1 MGLLQLDSVNVLCRS
16 HYLPVF
22 ARLGHYPREV
32 LDRLTGH
39 TAGRMQREYVEYWA
53 HEASLV
59 PLATHPLLRWR
70 MARAAEESWGG
81 MQRVAREHPQL
92 LAEVRQLIAEHGPI
106 RSADVSIERQ
116 AKKPGQM
123 WNWHAGKVAL
133 EYLFWAGEVGAAR
146 RVNFERRYDLIERV
160 LPAEIVDQP
169 TPAREDAQR
178 ELVRIAA
185 RAYGVA
191 TEPDLGD
198 YFRLPRGD
206 SKQRVAEL
214 VETGELQPVTVAG
227 WQAPGYLWPD
237 ARRPRRVQARA
248 LLSPFDPLVWFRD
261 RAKRL
266 FGFHYRIEIYTPAAQ
281 RVHGYYVLPFLLGEA
296 LVGRVD
302 LKSDRQAGVLRVQ
315 SAWAEPDAPPRRWPS
330 SWPRNWPN
338 SRAGSTSTACRSAT
352 GATWRRRWPRRAEP
366 RLDPTPRWPTSRSCW
381 PRPVGWPPPVRG
393 RSSGSPAHRA
403 RASPPSPA
411 GWWPGSGD
419 SERCW
424 SAWTVS
430 TSPTPSCAE
439 PAGGIARV
447 RRTPSTGPAMPPS
460 WPGCAASP
468 APSTHLPS
476 TGPSR
481 TRSRRPSQC
490 RPAYRWW

>member
-1 MGLLQLDSVNVLCRS
+1 MVKCGVPPADLSAAAARRIALAAQGFGASRPAGAVTARHIRKVVDTMALLQLDSVNVLCRS

-22 ARLGHYPREV
+22 ARLGPYPREV

-39 TAGRMQREYVEYWA
+39 TAGRLQREYVEYWA

-70 MARAAEESWGG
+70 MARARDEAWGG
-81 MQRVAREHPQL
+81 MQRIAREQPQL
-92 LAEVRQLIAEHGPI
+92 LDDVRRLVAERGPI
-106 RSADVSIERQ
+106 RSADVLIERQ
-116 AKKPGQM
+116 PKKPGQM

-160 LPAEIVDQP
+160 LPAHIHNQP

-198 YFRLPRGD
+198 YFRLPRAD
-206 SKQRVAEL
+206 SKRRVAEL
-214 VETGELQPVTVAG
+214 VEAGELLPVTVAG
-227 WQAPGYLWPD
+227 WDAPAYLWPS
-237 ARRPRRVQARA
+237 ARQPRRVRARA

-261 RAKRL
+261 RARRL

-302 LKSDRQAGVLRVQ
+302 LKADRQAGVLRVQ
-315 SAWAEPDAPPRRWPS
+315 SAWAEPGVEHGEVAGELAAELAELAAWLGLDGVQLAGPGDLAP
-330 SWPRNWPN
+330 
-338 SRAGSTSTACRSAT
+338 A
-352 GATWRRRWPRRAEP
+352 
-366 RLDPTPRWPTSRSCW
+366 L
-381 PRPVGWPPPVRG
+381 
-393 RSSGSPAHRA
+393 
-403 RASPPSPA
+403 
-411 GWWPGSGD
+411 
-419 SERCW
+419 
-424 SAWTVS
+424 
-430 TSPTPSCAE
+430 
-439 PAGGIARV
+439 
-447 RRTPSTGPAMPPS
+447 
-460 WPGCAASP
+460 AA
-468 APSTHLPS
+468 AL
-476 TGPSR
+476 G
-481 TRSRRPSQC
+481 
-490 RPAYRWW
+490 